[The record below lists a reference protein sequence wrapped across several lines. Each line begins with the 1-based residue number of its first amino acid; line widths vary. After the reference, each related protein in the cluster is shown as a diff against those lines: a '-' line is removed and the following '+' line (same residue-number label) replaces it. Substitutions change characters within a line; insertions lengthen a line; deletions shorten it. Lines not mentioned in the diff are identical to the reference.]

1 MSKITTRNSS
11 TREYECSICYET
23 MVDNDRVICPF
34 CNVEIC
40 EPCFQYSTT
49 LEIKTPSCIFC
60 KKELSLEFVLANNE
74 HEWCKKKFM
83 PFFENLIYE
92 KEKMLLP
99 DSIEPYQKMIKIRK
113 LKKKIKQYKP
123 TKTLWR
129 KREIEL
135 LKGQDVTEIENQ
147 IQNRF
152 EIENELTELT
162 ETDVKTKE
170 TTIYI
175 SNCINEECRGFITN
189 KYECELCKT
198 KICDECLQINN
209 ENHRCNRNDTATAR
223 EIKESSKPCPKCY
236 VPIFKISG
244 CNQMFCTNCKV
255 VFDWTTL
262 QIDNGS
268 VHNEHYFDWIS
279 STNNNNINIEEMAC
293 GDIETIYRIIM
304 NKNGW
309 SHQTIFRELYQF
321 NRECNGEHIAAYQR
335 KIKNKFDLYRIEYL
349 DNKLTIEK
357 WKKKIAVDNI
367 YNEKIDSI
375 IKILRMYVAV
385 TSDLFRLYAYENIDI
400 KDFCLQYKTFHKH
413 FYQCLCDTNTIFG
426 NGDSI
431 TLEIDITITEIDDL
445 IKNQT
450 GAFTDTTNYWLV

>member
-1 MSKITTRNSS
+1 MNVNQ
-11 TREYECSICYET
+11 EYECSICYENV
-23 MVDNDRVICPF
+23 VDNYRVICPF
-34 CNVEIC
+34 CNIEIC
-40 EPCFQYSTT
+40 ETCFQYSTT

-60 KKELSLEFVLANNE
+60 KKELSLEFVLANND
-74 HEWCKKKFM
+74 HEWCKTKFI
-83 PFFENLIYE
+83 PFFENLMYE

-99 DSIEPYQKMIKIRK
+99 DSIESYKKMIKIRE
-113 LKKKIKQYKP
+113 LKANLKQYKSKQIL
-123 TKTLWR
+123 TR
-129 KREIEL
+129 KREIGL
-135 LKGQDVTEIENQ
+135 LKGQDVTEIENK
-147 IQNRF
+147 IHNRF
-152 EIENELTELT
+152 EIENELNELT
-162 ETDVKTKE
+162 ETDFENKSNNTK
-170 TTIYI
+170 IYI
-175 SNCINEECRGFITN
+175 SNCINENCRGFITN

-223 EIKESSKPCPKCY
+223 EIKNSSKPCPKCY

-255 VFDWTTL
+255 VFDWTTM

-268 VHNEHYFDWIS
+268 VHNEYYFDWIS
-279 STNNNNINIEEMAC
+279 SANNDNMDIEEIAC

-309 SHQTIFRELYQF
+309 SHQSLFFEVYQF
-321 NRECNGEHIAAYQR
+321 NRECNGEHIDVYQR

-375 IKILRMYVAV
+375 IKILRMYVTI
-385 TSDLFRLYAYENIDI
+385 TSDLLRLYAYDNINV
-400 KDFCLQYKTFHKH
+400 KEFYLQNKTFHAH

-431 TLEIDITITEIDDL
+431 TLALDIKLKIL
-445 IKNQT
+445 GRLFK
-450 GAFTDTTNYWLV
+450 AYM

>member
-1 MSKITTRNSS
+1 MSVKQTNK
-11 TREYECSICYET
+11 YECSICCEQ

-40 EPCFQYSTT
+40 ETCFQYSTT

-60 KKELSLEFVLANNE
+60 KKELSLEFVLANND
-74 HEWCKKKFM
+74 HEWCKTKFI
-83 PFFENLIYE
+83 PFFENLMYE

-99 DSIEPYQKMIKIRK
+99 ESIESYKKMIKIRE
-113 LKKKIKQYKP
+113 LKANLKQYKP
-123 TKTLWR
+123 TKTLTR
-129 KREIEL
+129 KIEIEL
-135 LKGQDVTEIENQ
+135 LKGQDVTEIEKQ
-147 IQNRF
+147 ILNRF

-162 ETDVKTKE
+162 HTEVKTNEKK
-170 TTIYI
+170 IYI
-175 SNCINEECRGFITN
+175 SNCINENCRGFITN

-209 ENHRCNRNDTATAR
+209 ENHKCNRNDTATAR
-223 EIKESSKPCPKCY
+223 EIKNSSKPCPKCY

-255 VFDWTTL
+255 VFDWTTM

-268 VHNEHYFDWIS
+268 VHNEYYFDWIS
-279 STNNNNINIEEMAC
+279 SANNDNMDIEEIAC

-304 NKNGW
+304 NKNGC
-309 SHQTIFRELYQF
+309 SYQTLFLEVYQF
-321 NRECNGEHIAAYQR
+321 NRECNGEHIDVYQR

-375 IKILRMYVAV
+375 IKILRMYVTI
-385 TSDLFRLYAYENIDI
+385 TSDLLRLYAYDNINV
-400 KDFCLQYKTFHKH
+400 KEFYLQNKTFHAH
-413 FYQCLCDTNTIFG
+413 FVQCLCDTNTIFG

-431 TLEIDITITEIDDL
+431 TLALDIKL
-445 IKNQT
+445 IILGRLFK
-450 GAFTDTTNYWLV
+450 AYM